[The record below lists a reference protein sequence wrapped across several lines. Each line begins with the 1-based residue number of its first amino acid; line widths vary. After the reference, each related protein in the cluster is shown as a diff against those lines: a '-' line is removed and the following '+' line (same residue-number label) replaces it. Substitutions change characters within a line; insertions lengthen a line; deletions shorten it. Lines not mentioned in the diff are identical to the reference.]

1 MVQGF
6 LVGKTACGCPVW
18 LSPVCLGLPRKHA
31 CFLLLS
37 TFVCGHVDQGVMKT
51 GILVCGLN
59 GSGKS
64 TLGRAL
70 AQALGFTFLDSED
83 VFFSKADPN
92 TCQKRPARLIA
103 RWPFRAL
110 TKVLLRFLQV
120 VPCILASTE
129 ISHLRVRPGGFPI
142 APWAP
147 SVPYLLAFLQVR
159 KAEISFSIY
168 A

>member
-6 LVGKTACGCPVW
+6 PVGKTACGCPVW
-18 LSPVCLGLPRKHA
+18 LSPVCPGLPRKHA

-92 TCQKRPARLIA
+92 TCQKRPASLIA

-110 TKVLLRFLQV
+110 TKFFALFSASCPLHSCKHGDFAPAGATRGAFRSPPGPLRFHTCWLF
-120 VPCILASTE
+120 C
-129 ISHLRVRPGGFPI
+129 
-142 APWAP
+142 
-147 SVPYLLAFLQVR
+147 
-159 KAEISFSIY
+159 K
-168 A
+168 